1 MYEELNSEAY
11 AKAGTEYL
19 FVTVLSALCA
29 LANPDLILA
38 NKRIDMSLK
47 TPSLT
52 SQGSR
57 ATTVLLVPHRTQ
69 HAQLLVEVCLYA
81 PPINFVMWSRSVM
94 VPRVRVMCK
103 LVPYHVAL

>member
-38 NKRIDMSLK
+38 NKRIDTSLK

-57 ATTVLLVPHRTQ
+57 ATTVLLLMHLLVTHRT
-69 HAQLLVEVCLYA
+69 ACPAASSSLSLCSTYQLC
-81 PPINFVMWSRSVM
+81 
-94 VPRVRVMCK
+94 
-103 LVPYHVAL
+103 HVI